1 MWDKLGAIIWLI
13 VGCCLI
19 LFRKS
24 FVRLMLRK
32 QLEERDTP
40 KTREYLRQLKETKL
54 EGMLHKGLE
63 IALVVFGVLSILG
76 SIPELFFPQGRKY
89 FVYILGFFA
98 LSLFAGGA
106 AALVELLLLFRFL
119 WGKVRKYTIERYP
132 DLSKSIEGSTGSE
145 KLNAI
150 RSVPRDDPV
159 LRALERRAIIYSI
172 VCFVPLYLI
181 FMFVFYVIYRVT
193 S

>member
-1 MWDKLGAIIWLI
+1 MWVKLGAIIWLI
-13 VGCCLI
+13 VGCYLI

-40 KTREYLRQLKETKL
+40 KTRECLRQLKETKL
-54 EGMLHKGLE
+54 EGMFHRGLE

-89 FVYILGFFA
+89 FTYILVFFA

-106 AALVELLLLFRFL
+106 AALVELLLFRFL
-119 WGKVRKYTIERYP
+119 WRKVRKYTIERYP
-132 DLSKSIEGSTGSE
+132 DLAESIEGSTGSD
-145 KLNAI
+145 KLNAV

-181 FMFVFYVIYRVT
+181 FMFVFYVIYRLT